1 MGPLALRKALAT
13 IPVLKREDISREIAP
28 IYNEEMKLAGIPMV
42 FHEIDT
48 NGIGYIDIMF
58 DMSEVPEELLPYAGI
73 LQGVL
78 GIIDTENYEYSLSD
92 KAETPPASRRTT

>member
-1 MGPLALRKALAT
+1 M
-13 IPVLKREDISREIAP
+13 KREDISREIAP

-78 GIIDTENYEYSLSD
+78 GIIDTENYEYGAVSYTHLNRTVTDSAGSD
-92 KAETPPASRRTT
+92 SNCM